1 MNQNYNKM
9 TNKKVF
15 LKEMQNKKRKSQ
27 KNANI
32 YNRSKNMK
40 AEIITSGTE
49 LLLGEVVDTNTPF
62 LARELAAIGINVYHH
77 TTVGDN
83 SARLLEAIE
92 QAENRADIVIISGGL
107 GPTEDDITKN
117 ILAKHLNVDLT
128 LDKDSLNKV
137 SRRYQTEKLSKGNY
151 QQAQIL
157 EGSIPL
163 KNEIGMAAGI
173 YIEKEEH
180 TYVLLPGVP
189 SEFEQMVTGQL
200 IPLLTQNTTENNIL
214 RSRNLNFY
222 GLPEAKVAEELADL
236 IHYQTNPT
244 VAIYAKDGIIDVRIT
259 ASGQTENECTKMLDE
274 MEKRILKQLDQ
285 HFISYNSTRIQDVI
299 FEHLASKNE
308 NLALIEV
315 NTDGEVIDSL
325 AHENAHKEVFKG
337 GLYFTKYVN
346 VANYYNLETI
356 AENKK
361 EQNEKMANKI
371 LEEFQSDYGLAVT
384 GWGENQRSY
393 NPMPEQAFISIAKAD
408 GEVFTREI
416 DLTKRTYF
424 ARWLLALKVSDM
436 LRRFLLELPQ
446 LEEEY

>member
-1 MNQNYNKM
+1 
-9 TNKKVF
+9 
-15 LKEMQNKKRKSQ
+15 
-27 KNANI
+27 
-32 YNRSKNMK
+32 MK

-163 KNEIGMAAGI
+163 KNEIAMAAGI

-285 HFISYNSTRIQDVI
+285 HFISYNSTRIQPIPAQV
-299 FEHLASKNE
+299 LKNCQ
-308 NLALIEV
+308 
-315 NTDGEVIDSL
+315 TQYS
-325 AHENAHKEVFKG
+325 
-337 GLYFTKYVN
+337 T
-346 VANYYNLETI
+346 
-356 AENKK
+356 
-361 EQNEKMANKI
+361 Q
-371 LEEFQSDYGLAVT
+371 
-384 GWGENQRSY
+384 
-393 NPMPEQAFISIAKAD
+393 
-408 GEVFTREI
+408 
-416 DLTKRTYF
+416 
-424 ARWLLALKVSDM
+424 
-436 LRRFLLELPQ
+436 
-446 LEEEY
+446 